1 MSWADRGWSFC
12 KLGFIGWNV
21 GVSRHSRI
29 HNYDK
34 ASFVR
39 IIFFFIIILSII
51 LSTKLVDDHSYI
63 HISDLIIIRN
73 GIRVIM
79 NDITSV
85 SYLQTLHAGPYSKFD
100 FLLVF
105 WLCLPHLG
113 QAEPKQ
119 CQKCAK
125 LYRDPSAI
133 CQVDICNAVNT
144 VFTGLSQGPVIWK
157 CFSVLSYLKLFFIY
171 EGPLFIRN
179 EAITLLE

>member
-1 MSWADRGWSFC
+1 
-12 KLGFIGWNV
+12 
-21 GVSRHSRI
+21 
-29 HNYDK
+29 
-34 ASFVR
+34 
-39 IIFFFIIILSII
+39 
-51 LSTKLVDDHSYI
+51 
-63 HISDLIIIRN
+63 
-73 GIRVIM
+73 M
-79 NDITSV
+79 NDISSV

-105 WLCLPHLG
+105 LLCLPHLG

-133 CQVDICNAVNT
+133 CQVDICNAVNKL
-144 VFTGLSQGPVIWK
+144 FTGLSQGPVIWK

-179 EAITLLE
+179 EAITSLEQFFELNKLPTSAGQDYLIHLRKKQHKINRSCSCNTIKSKWTNVCL